1 MESKFSLKK
10 TQFAF
15 IASMFLVLSC
25 WALSVP
31 PGGTPDEGYHVASI
45 YCARGVVPGKCQK
58 VVGESELGSAVVVPY
73 LSDYCFHR
81 GPEISASCLQESSGN
96 TLIIQSRFP
105 GSDLR
110 NIYYWIQNT
119 FSGTNTYNSVI
130 AMRFANIFLFILVLS
145 LVLRLNHSRLR
156 RAALIGIVL
165 SLVPQGVY
173 LISSVNPSSWA
184 LTGVSSNWV
193 FFCYL
198 RNNSIK
204 SSKTVSWVGYLLT
217 LTLTLARLDSLGF
230 VVFTTICVLLFT
242 KSPSKV
248 SKSMTLFFGALGS
261 LAVFVILYF
270 NFAEAFLSQLKVA
283 FSSTTGSGFL
293 WYWFIHIVDIPA
305 FSFGFNYQDFG
316 PLGGS
321 LEVLMPPIVA
331 IIQIGLFTLLALCL
345 IKCYSRKLLVFHF
358 LTFIFLYSVLI
369 QQLSAEMTYNPYWVQ
384 GRYILPL
391 IPFLIGFSL
400 QLVKSELQL
409 PSRAQM
415 KLLAGLLSLSH
426 AIAFLTLVQ
435 RYSIGSVRSLTNP
448 FSFEWSYFPAL
459 PAVVVWSMGSLG
471 FLSLLYFGTNVLTP
485 VVNVESSLIQNDSQL
500 IDDQLV

>member
-1 MESKFSLKK
+1 
-10 TQFAF
+10 
-15 IASMFLVLSC
+15 MFLVLSC

-45 YCARGVVPGKCQK
+45 YCARGVDPGKCQK
-58 VVGESELGSAVVVPY
+58 MVGETELGSMVVVPY

-81 GPEISASCLQESSGN
+81 GPEMPASCLPESSEN
-96 TLIIQSRFP
+96 TLIISSRFP
-105 GSDLR
+105 GSDFR
-110 NIYYWIQNT
+110 NFYYWIQNT
-119 FSGTNTYNSVI
+119 FTGTNTYSSVI
-130 AMRFANIFLFILVLS
+130 AMRFANIILFVLVLS

-193 FFCYL
+193 FLCCL
-198 RNNSIK
+198 RNNSIN
-204 SSKTVSWVGYLLT
+204 SSRTVSWVGYLLT
-217 LTLTLARLDSLGF
+217 LALTLARVDSLGF
-230 VVFTTICVLLFT
+230 VVFTTVCVFMFT

-248 SKSMTLFFGALGS
+248 SKSTLLFFGALSG
-261 LAVFVILYF
+261 LAIFVILYF
-270 NFAEAFLSQLKVA
+270 NLAEAFLSQLKFA
-283 FSSTTGSGFL
+283 FSSTTGFGFI
-293 WYWFIHIVDIPA
+293 WYWFVHMIDIPA

-331 IIQIGLFTLLALCL
+331 IIQFGLFTLLVLYL
-345 IKCYSRKLLVFHF
+345 VKRYSKKLLIFHF
-358 LTFIFLYSVLI
+358 LSFVFLYSVLI
-369 QQLSAEMTYNPYWVQ
+369 QQLAAERTFNPYWVQ

-400 QLVKSELQL
+400 HLVKSELQL
-409 PSRAQM
+409 PSHAQM
-415 KLLAGLLSLSH
+415 KMLAVLLSLSH
-426 AIAFLTLVQ
+426 AIAFLTMVQ
-435 RYSIGSVRSLTNP
+435 RYSIGSERSLTDP
-448 FSFEWSYFPAL
+448 FSFDWSYFPAL
-459 PAVVVWSMGSLG
+459 PAVGVWSMGSLG

-485 VVNVESSLIQNDSQL
+485 VVNVETSSTRNDS
-500 IDDQLV
+500 